1 MGRIGAAESQNGS
14 SQPSLG
20 RSGKA
25 SQDGDLESGQEG
37 CASQGKANSKFWAEW
52 RGREVR
58 TGIGDKLPTGPL
70 VIARKRGSVPT
81 DQGYVSLSLRMG
93 S

>member
-1 MGRIGAAESQNGS
+1 M
-14 SQPSLG
+14 
-20 RSGKA
+20 
-25 SQDGDLESGQEG
+25 
-37 CASQGKANSKFWAEW
+37 
-52 RGREVR
+52 R